1 MKSRPNIVLVCS
13 DQHSWR
19 YTGYAGH
26 PLVKTPN
33 LDRLAARG
41 TVFANAYCGSPVC
54 TPSRACM
61 MTGMYASDCESYC
74 NSTPWAGKHPTWG
87 TLMSEAG
94 YASYATGKFDLHDDY
109 ERGFIE
115 TDVKNGH
122 CKTPDITSL
131 FRNPM
136 CYRHNERPGVDGRP
150 RDDRHGDEKRTQTAI
165 DFLENEA
172 DSVGKPW
179 IHWVGWGQPHPK
191 FVALREH
198 YEMYPVEEK
207 MHYGFQELRHFK
219 RVATPVPEE
228 RVRRARAGYYGMITE
243 LDEYVGRLA
252 SELEAKGQLV
262 DTLFIYTSD
271 HGEMLGEHGL
281 WYKNNLYENAAH
293 VPLVMAGPGIPAG
306 KVVDTPVAHVDLVAT
321 LLAWAGSE
329 TKDNLRGH
337 SLVPLMDDEPE
348 ALPGWAFSESHSEGN
363 VTGSFM
369 IRKGE
374 WKYIHFT
381 WYEDLLFNLSEDPG
395 EFVNRVGDPSAQDI
409 LAELRRILDSQVDTE
424 QVTKDAFAAQDRVRG
439 ELAEGKTVEEFASL
453 LERRLGKG
461 QAMALAHKYLG

>member
-1 MKSRPNIVLVCS
+1 M
-13 DQHSWR
+13 
-19 YTGYAGH
+19 
-26 PLVKTPN
+26 
-33 LDRLAARG
+33 
-41 TVFANAYCGSPVC
+41 
-54 TPSRACM
+54 
-61 MTGMYASDCESYC
+61 
-74 NSTPWAGKHPTWG
+74 
-87 TLMSEAG
+87 
-94 YASYATGKFDLHDDY
+94 
-109 ERGFIE
+109 
-115 TDVKNGH
+115 
-122 CKTPDITSL
+122 
-131 FRNPM
+131 
-136 CYRHNERPGVDGRP
+136 
-150 RDDRHGDEKRTQTAI
+150 
-165 DFLENEA
+165 
-172 DSVGKPW
+172 
-179 IHWVGWGQPHPK
+179 
-191 FVALREH
+191 
-198 YEMYPVEEK
+198 
-207 MHYGFQELRHFK
+207 
-219 RVATPVPEE
+219 
-228 RVRRARAGYYGMITE
+228 
-243 LDEYVGRLA
+243 
-252 SELEAKGQLV
+252 

-271 HGEMLGEHGL
+271 HGGMLGEHGL

-348 ALPGWAFSESHSEGN
+348 AHPGWAFSESHSEGN